1 MKILRIPPEQV
12 AQRWSTIVPFLED
25 ALTKAVADVN
35 ADQTKVYLS
44 SGQWLLLGG
53 FEGENLLGIVAVQ
66 FSNRANDRV
75 AFITA
80 VGGREIINET
90 LIDEFRTILRAQGA
104 TMIQGCVRESVAR
117 LLRKFGFAERAILV
131 ENKL

>member
-1 MKILRIPPEQV
+1 
-12 AQRWSTIVPFLED
+12 
-25 ALTKAVADVN
+25 
-35 ADQTKVYLS
+35 
-44 SGQWLLLGG
+44 LGG

-80 VGGREIINET
+80 VGGREIINEA

-117 LLRKFGFAERAILV
+117 LLRRFGFAERAILV

>member
-1 MKILRIPPEQV
+1 MKILRIPPELM
-12 AQRWSTIVPFLED
+12 AQRWSSVEPFLND

-35 ADQTKVYLS
+35 TEQAKVYLS

-53 FEGENLLGIVAVQ
+53 FEGEELMGIVAVQ

-75 AFITA
+75 AFVTA
-80 VGGREIINET
+80 IGGKEIINET
-90 LIDEFRTILRAQGA
+90 LIQEFCNIVKAHGA

-117 LLRKFGFAERAILV
+117 LLRKFGFAQRAILV